1 MTAFPDHDVGI
12 ETVGQLLEEV
22 SPLSVHACAHEGRC
36 HRLLGYLLHVDRFSD
51 NSLDGC
57 SDIARCVLTRAR
69 QLDDPFAAPALS
81 EQARSGGT
89 DVPRR
94 NEGDR
99 LVHGK
104 ERRKDALL
112 DSVERPTPVLHEVR
126 RTDERHGRLWLD

>member
-1 MTAFPDHDVGI
+1 M
-12 ETVGQLLEEV
+12 GQLLEEA

-36 HRLLGYLLHVDRFSD
+36 HRLLGYLLHVDRFSYD
-51 NSLDGC
+51 SLDGC

-69 QLDDPFAAPALS
+69 QLDDPFAVSALS

-99 LVHGK
+99 LVHDK
-104 ERRKDALL
+104 ERETARSD
-112 DSVERPTPVLHEVR
+112 EPIRGRPSR
-126 RTDERHGRLWLD
+126 SAG